1 MKNLK
6 KIILGSALSMV
17 LAGVSH
23 SNYLQQGYNY
33 GSNQGYNYGNSYTY
47 GTYGYGQGYQGN
59 SYQSSYYGQG
69 YGGFTQGYQ
78 GYYGGGYQS
87 GMSNNFAYVDNNWI
101 EDQLRFAVTDV
112 NQNRPYSAMQKLNS
126 LSSYVQ
132 GFGDSELYR
141 RVQLAIRLGYKSS
154 LKNEIQTLYNDWKGG
169 KMRLGWESGANQ
181 SYNGQDD
188 ISKEY
193 VISQLNLVIADL
205 NGNNQNRGR
214 QRLYGLQSAIPPMGN
229 DRLVR
234 RVYYAA
240 SVNRPSQMK
249 SEVQNLINEIQSG
262 SIVLNDT
269 ENNPYNYYYGY
280 GTTNPYNQPDQ
291 GFPGGGYQNPPPP
304 YDNGFPPFGQGSR
317 YDMGYGQPTNE
328 LPQSNQPGPET
339 IYYPPGYDIQPP
351 VTNLPQPQPDPS
363 NVGPN
368 PVAPQPAPAAPSISL
383 EQLQANV
390 AAAYSKLKEA
400 ISSGDRE
407 QIQQARDAYKN
418 AQMSYEAAKAGQ

>member
-1 MKNLK
+1 MKNLLR
-6 KIILGSALSMV
+6 IVLGSSITVMV
-17 LAGVSH
+17 ASVSFA
-23 SNYLQQGYNY
+23 NYLQ
-33 GSNQGYNYGNSYTY
+33 QGYNYGNSYTY
-47 GTYGYGQGYQGN
+47 GYGQGYQG
-59 SYQSSYYGQG
+59 SAYQSSYYGQG
-69 YGGFTQGYQ
+69 YGGYTQGYQ

-87 GMSNNFAYVDNNWI
+87 GMGNHFSYVDNNWI

-112 NQNRPYSAMQKLNS
+112 NQNRPYAAMQKLNS
-126 LSSYVQ
+126 LSSYIQ

-154 LKNEIQTLYNDWKGG
+154 LKNEMQTLYDDWRGG

-193 VISQLNLVIADL
+193 IVNQLNLVIADL
-205 NGNNQNRGR
+205 NNNNQNRGR
-214 QRLYGLQSAIPPMGN
+214 QRLYGLQSAIPPLGN

-240 SVNRPSQMK
+240 TVNKPSQMK
-249 SEVQNLINEIQSG
+249 SEVQTLIQEINSG

-291 GFPGGGYQNPPPP
+291 AYPGAGYTNPPMP
-304 YDNGFPPFGQGSR
+304 YDNGAPLLGSDSR
-317 YDMGYGQPTNE
+317 YDMGYGQPTYQQP
-328 LPQSNQPGPET
+328 LVDQPGPAT
-339 IYYPPGYDIQPP
+339 IYYPPGHVSYN
-351 VTNLPQPQPDPS
+351 TSTPQPDS
-363 NVGPN
+363 SAVGPY
-368 PVAPQPAPAAPSISL
+368 PVAPQPTPVAPTVSV

-400 ISSGDRE
+400 ITAGERDQIKQATDDYKAAQTAYENAKSG
-407 QIQQARDAYKN
+407 Q
-418 AQMSYEAAKAGQ
+418 

>member
-1 MKNLK
+1 MKNLI
-6 KIILGSALSMV
+6 KIVLGSALTLV
-17 LAGVSH
+17 TTGVSH
-23 SNYLQQGYNY
+23 SNYLQ
-33 GSNQGYNYGNSYTY
+33 QGYNYGNSYTY
-47 GTYGYGQGYQGN
+47 GTYGYGQGYQG
-59 SYQSSYYGQG
+59 SAYQSNYYGQG
-69 YGGFTQGYQ
+69 YGGYSQGYQ

-87 GMSNNFAYVDNNWI
+87 GMGNNFAYVDNNWI

-249 SEVQNLINEIQSG
+249 SEVQNLIQEIQSG

-291 GFPGGGYQNPPPP
+291 GYPGGGYNNPPAP
-304 YDNGFPPFGQGSR
+304 YDNGFPPFGEGSR

-328 LPQSNQPGPET
+328 LPSGNQPGPGT
-339 IYYPPGYDIQPP
+339 IYYPPGYEIQPP
-351 VTNLPQPQPDPS
+351 VTNLPQLQQDPS
-363 NVGPN
+363 TGGSV
-368 PVAPQPAPAAPSISL
+368 PVAPQPVPAAPSVSL

-400 ISSGDRE
+400 ISSGDRD
-407 QIQQARDAYKN
+407 QIQQATDAYKK
-418 AQMSYEAAKAGQ
+418 AQRALESAKAGQ